1 MSAKRKTVKFGVV
14 GCGLMG
20 REFASAAAR
29 WCHLL
34 TDLPVPEIV
43 AVCDL
48 NEQARGWFTDNFP
61 SVKLST
67 PDLGELLA
75 DPEVEAV
82 YCAVPHNLHEKFYVD
97 IINAG
102 KHLMGEKPFGIDL
115 AANSAIVAAAEAHPD
130 SVIRCSSEF
139 PYYPAV
145 QKLIAD
151 IESGKFGRLI
161 EVRSSFCHSS
171 DMDITKPI
179 NWKRRIE
186 TNGEYG
192 CMGDLGL
199 HTEHLPFRMGWIP
212 ERVYANLTK
221 IITRRPDGKGGFADC
236 LTWDNAR
243 LDCTVPDGNGGYFPM
258 YLETK
263 RLCPGATNRW
273 SIEVDGLDFSARFST
288 DDPGAYYYTQA
299 VGREQAWCRLN
310 IGYKPMIPTIT
321 GGIFEFGFT
330 DAILQMWG
338 AFIAE
343 IDGRKDIAPFGC
355 VTPAETALS
364 HRLQTA
370 ALISHNEQR
379 SVELCE
385 ALS

>member
-1 MSAKRKTVKFGVV
+1 MKQDKTIKFGVV

-34 TDLPVPEIV
+34 CDLPRPEII

-48 NEQARGWFTDNFP
+48 NEQARKWFCDNVP
-61 SVKLST
+61 SVRLATS
-67 PDLGELLA
+67 DIREILA

-82 YCAVPHNLHEKFYVD
+82 YCAVPHNLHQKFYVD
-97 IINAG
+97 IINSG

-115 AANSAIVAAAEAHPD
+115 AANRAILAAAAAHPE

-139 PYYPAV
+139 PYYPAAQELV
-145 QKLIAD
+145 RDLR
-151 IESGKFGRLI
+151 SGRFGKVI

-171 DMDITKPI
+171 DMDINKPI
-179 NWKRRIE
+179 NWKRRVE

-212 ERVYANLTK
+212 ERVYASLSNIVTK
-221 IITRRPDGKGGFADC
+221 RPDGSGGYADC
-236 LTWDNAR
+236 LTWDNAH
-243 LDCTVPDGNGGYFPM
+243 LICDIHDGSGGYFPM
-258 YLETK
+258 HLETK

-273 SIEVDGLDFSARFST
+273 SIEVDGLDYSAKFST
-288 DDPGAYYYTQA
+288 DDPGAYWYTQS

-310 IGYKPMIPTIT
+310 IGYKPMIPTVT

-330 DAILQMWG
+330 DAILQMWA

-343 IDGRKDIAPFGC
+343 VAGRKDEITFGC
-355 VTPAETALS
+355 LRPEETELS

-370 ALISHNEQR
+370 ALLSHRERR
-379 SVELCE
+379 SVSLAEI
-385 ALS
+385 